1 MVKPNENFAFTLIE
15 LLAVIVI
22 LGVLLGIGAGIYMS
36 YVEDSSDRSYNIAEN
51 SFMNATMAAMEHC
64 MAGGST
70 TGFCAGHNVPQ
81 NQYDFELV
89 YLRELI
95 AGDYIDP
102 IKNPDDTDK
111 FCDEDKSYVYVSN
124 RADMDT
130 DLNYDLYYKVC
141 LVCGDRRSEFCD
153 EEVEVPADF
162 ETYCDIYY
170 DEGLTTPYDGAWTD
184 QDLFLRFS
192 VSEEG
197 YRLGISRFLYKSNS
211 GTKWDKLDVREPF
224 GTARWTDDVNEEVLA
239 KGYDDL
245 NQVGS
250 TAVCGGDGMTVRVD
264 KTIIKSVT
272 ITGKRSDGKALPSDT
287 WSYSDVT
294 LTANP
299 TPETTIS
306 GYLYRWYKDGEVVQ
320 DWNSSSSYVATTNG
334 TYKVEVTN
342 ALMKQII
349 SSNEYVVKIDRVVPQ
364 MVVKNNPIN
373 LGIQDYNFKDN
384 VSVTYGDAGGEFVC
398 NPATSRKTGSY
409 TVTCTATGN
418 NDRNS
423 TISFTVYHQYASTT
437 CATGNTYTQSCNPH
451 SCCVR
456 TEKYCVWVP
465 ACAECHCHG
474 ASCGDSCGDR
484 CCCGVDGSY
493 NDCNR
498 TRCAEYG
505 TCYDTC
511 TYTRPNSYCCPNGGT
526 YNVST
531 RLCVY

>member
-1 MVKPNENFAFTLIE
+1 MKNKVYAFTLIE

-95 AGDYIDP
+95 AADYIDP

-111 FCDEDKSYVYVSN
+111 FCDEDNSYVYVSN

-197 YRLGISRFLYKSNS
+197 YRLGISRFLYKLD
-211 GTKWDKLDVREPF
+211 GATKWDKLDVREPF

-287 WSYSDVT
+287 WSYGDVT

-306 GYLYRWYKDGEVVQ
+306 GYLYRWYKNGEVVQ
-320 DWNSSSSYVATTNG
+320 DWNSSNSYVATTDG

-349 SSNEYVVKIDRVVPQ
+349 SSNEFVVKIDRTVPTMTVGSSPISLGTQ
-364 MVVKNNPIN
+364 DYDFKNNV
-373 LGIQDYNFKDN
+373 G
-384 VSVTYGDAGGEFVC
+384 VSYGPSGGSFVC
-398 NPATSRKTGSY
+398 DPAASRKTGIY
-409 TVTCTATGN
+409 TVTCTATSGSGLTQTVSFQARHSYPATYVGRTCN
-418 NDRNS
+418 GTRNCRQC
-423 TISFTVYHQYASTT
+423 TICDCGH
-437 CATGNTYTQSCNPH
+437 H
-451 SCCVR
+451 R
-456 TEKYCVWVP
+456 
-465 ACAECHCHG
+465 
-474 ASCGDSCGDR
+474 CGDDGPNCGHEGCDPNAM
-484 CCCGVDGSY
+484 CC
-493 NDCNR
+493 N
-498 TRCAEYG
+498 CAEYQG
-505 TCYDTC
+505 TCCDHYTYDC
-511 TYTRPNSYCCPNGGT
+511 SYYTCPNGGT
-526 YNVST
+526 PNGST
-531 RLCVY
+531 CYY

>member
-1 MVKPNENFAFTLIE
+1 MKNKVYAFTLIE

-51 SFMNATMAAMEHC
+51 SFMNATMAAVENC
-64 MAGGST
+64 TAGGST
-70 TGFCAGHNVPQ
+70 TGFCAEHNVPQ

-111 FCDEDKSYVYVSN
+111 FCDEDNSYVYVSN

-287 WSYSDVT
+287 WSYGDVT

-306 GYLYRWYKDGEVVQ
+306 GYLYRWYKNGEVVQ
-320 DWNSSSSYVATTNG
+320 DWNSSNSYVATTDG

-531 RLCVY
+531 RSCVY